1 MSEQFN
7 HNDPEFMRFMRQSS
21 QGGARRFAGIA
32 GVSYPKADTARVGST
47 KKNPL
52 QKLPRWPFVTTRE
65 AAEMLHSSASST
77 RAVLNRHKVRFCFSI
92 KVCDGKAKCWNK
104 KEVQE
109 IADHRSEI
117 VSSIPKKFC
126 DSVEALEILGVGR
139 ATLYRY
145 VQSGKLH
152 EKQVRMMTKS
162 GTRQKSLY
170 LRSECKKVAA
180 VMRVIRAK
188 YEDFT
193 LAYKGLNKKRN
204 HGKH

>member
-7 HNDPEFMRFMRQSS
+7 HNDPEFMRFMRQRS
-21 QGGARRFAGIA
+21 QGGARRFDGIA
-32 GVSYPKADTARVGST
+32 GVSYPKEERVRAGST

-52 QKLPRWPFVTTRE
+52 QKRPRWPFVTIRE
-65 AAEMLHSSASST
+65 AAEMLHASASST
-77 RAVLNRHKVRFCFSI
+77 RTVLNRHKVRFCFCRS
-92 KVCDGKAKCWNK
+92 VCNGLTKCWNK
-104 KEVQE
+104 KDVQE
-109 IADHRSEI
+109 IADHRSEL

-139 ATLYRY
+139 STLYRY

-152 EKQVRMMTKS
+152 EKQVRMMTKR

-180 VMRVIRAK
+180 IMRAALAK
-188 YEDFT
+188 YVEFT
-193 LAYKGLNKKRN
+193 LACNELNKKRN